1 LVHAIL
7 SHVIYGTP
15 LPTITTNS
23 VVQQGQ
29 ATSSPPASA
38 QTTLQ
43 QISQAE
49 NQHSSVYSQIRS
61 RLTASQKDALK
72 KGEIEWI
79 KRKDFLSSEEK
90 LSSVQN
96 RIRTLQERY
105 GTGGS
110 SNQSTAGD
118 RDASSQI
125 AVAEQSPQPSR
136 TAVVPE
142 QTPSKSPEATK
153 SFTDAFNRARRE
165 AEGKQYEAAMVD
177 YTEAI
182 RLKPDDSDAYSSR
195 ASSYEALQQND
206 KALSD
211 YTEAIRLKP
220 TNYWAYYGRGFLYAL
235 LQQYDKAVS
244 DSNEMIR
251 LEPNNVV
258 GYSIQALA
266 YSDLKQYDKAITDYT
281 EAIRLAPNPE
291 GYYDLR
297 GNVYAASG
305 AKSKAEQDHKRAKQL
320 RENR

>member
-1 LVHAIL
+1 
-7 SHVIYGTP
+7 
-15 LPTITTNS
+15 
-23 VVQQGQ
+23 VQQGQ

-153 SFTDAFNRARRE
+153 SFADAFNRARRE
-165 AEGKQYEAAMVD
+165 AEEKQYEAAMVD

-206 KALSD
+206 KTLSD
-211 YTEAIRLKP
+211 YTEA
-220 TNYWAYYGRGFLYAL
+220 
-235 LQQYDKAVS
+235 
-244 DSNEMIR
+244 IR